1 MLEPERSTYRWRSL
15 IAAGLSLALAVSA
28 TGCTSRPDPKAI
40 SSALT
45 IKAVKAVKRD
55 DMQTA
60 LKLLH
65 EAIYLNRDNNVARLA
80 RANILL
86 LHQEYEKALADYDRV
101 LQVHKRSIPAYYG
114 RGICHYSLRDYR
126 RARDDFDR
134 VIELN
139 PEYAEAYLGRAKTY
153 ERLGMKDLAER
164 DMRRYRRLRTD

>member
-1 MLEPERSTYRWRSL
+1 MLEPSRPRCRWRSL
-15 IAAGLSLALAVSA
+15 AATGLCLALAVTA
-28 TGCTSRPDPKAI
+28 AGCTNKPDPRLI

-55 DMQTA
+55 DLHAA
-60 LKLLH
+60 LKLLN

-80 RANILL
+80 RANILV
-86 LHQEYEKALADYDRV
+86 LHQEYERALTDYDYV
-101 LQVHKRSIPAYYG
+101 LQVHTRSIPAYYG

-134 VIELN
+134 VIELD

-153 ERLGMKDLAER
+153 QRLGIKDLAER
-164 DMRRYRRLRTD
+164 DMKRYRRLRTD